1 MSERLQPGSLGRTS
15 EKARNS
21 VSRKTLN
28 VLSRRRDSV
37 ATNKMDMDT
46 SISKESKYFCRHGKP
61 DGSLVI
67 CDKAREETG
76 AWPAWATAEKDG
88 YIITPWY
95 CENQCLWRM
104 KSKKH
109 A

>member
-1 MSERLQPGSLGRTS
+1 MEN
-15 EKARNS
+15 E
-21 VSRKTLN
+21 
-28 VLSRRRDSV
+28 V
-37 ATNKMDMDT
+37 ATNKSETET
-46 SISKESKYFCRHGKP
+46 STASKESRYFCRHGKP

-67 CDKAREETG
+67 CDKPCEETG

-104 KSKKH
+104 KTKKH
-109 A
+109 